1 MMQQNVRCLIQGCT
15 DHLVTATTDAAV
27 IVRLSKTVAFR
38 REAEMR
44 SNIPR
49 SRKALG
55 RINTRP
61 KGFGNNPA
69 DTGNGHKPAAYGVTP
84 RQLLA
89 EAIEPFELFEQ
100 RSTNAQHWF
109 GDREQNGIVRNEFQC
124 PGLEPPASYDTDP
137 QAENL

>member
-1 MMQQNVRCLIQGCT
+1 MQQNVRCLIQGCA

-27 IVRLSKTVAFR
+27 IVSLSGTVTLW

-44 SNIPR
+44 SDIPR

-55 RINTRP
+55 RINARP
-61 KGFGNNPA
+61 IGEGYNHA
-69 DTGNGHKPAAYGVTP
+69 DTGNGHQPAADGVTP

-100 RSTNAQHWF
+100 RSANAQHWF

-124 PGLEPPASYDTDP
+124 PGLEPPPGYDTDP
-137 QAENL
+137 